1 MDNKFQTTREVV
13 EYCQKYI
20 KGKTLDFGAG
30 NAKYRDIIK
39 LAADKYVTFDLIPG
53 PNIDVVGDVLNS
65 PFADNEFDTVISTQ
79 VLEHVEKPWL
89 MIKEIARI
97 LKRGGNCILTVP
109 FLVPYH
115 PDPQDNFRFTREGLI
130 NMFKTEGFELVES
143 GTYGGLF
150 TVLSEFIHF
159 CFFDPYKKAKFGSTT
174 VVNFIQKIANL
185 LDKLITNEKIY
196 ANSYIVAKR
205 L

>member
-79 VLEHVEKPWL
+79 VLEHIEKPWL

-97 LKRGGNCILTVP
+97 LKRGGTCILTVP

-115 PDPQDNFRFTREGLI
+115 PDPQDNFRFTIEGLI
-130 NMFKTEGFELVES
+130 DMFKTEGFELVES

-150 TVLSEFIHF
+150 TVLSEFVHF
-159 CFFDPYKKAKFGSTT
+159 CFFDPYKKAKFGSTI
-174 VVNFIQKIANL
+174 VVSFIQKIANL